1 MSLLLILSLAA
12 AVLGLGYLLYGR
24 FLARFMGLD
33 DSRPT
38 PACSLAD
45 NADFV
50 AAPKGYLLGQHF
62 SAIAAAGPIVGP
74 ILAGLWFGWG
84 PALLWVVLGAIF
96 IGGVHDFSALVA
108 SVRHQAKSI
117 AEVVRLHMSRRAYLL
132 FLAFIWLCLV
142 YVILAFT
149 DVTASTFVSGEE
161 GEGVA
166 SASMFYLLLAV
177 LMGLVVRRTGM
188 AEGRATLLFLPLV
201 FGAIWL
207 GDLYPLRLPDV
218 GLRPVVA
225 WDYLLLL
232 YCFVAALTPVW
243 ALLQPRGALGGY
255 FLYAALAAGGLGLLF
270 GGFRVQ
276 YPAWIPATD
285 ARPLFPLLFVTVAC
299 GACSGFHSIVSSGT
313 TSKQLRRES
322 DARAVGYGGMLL
334 EAGVALLALATVM
347 MLLPGSEAAKQPPNR
362 VYAGGLAQ
370 FLGVFGVPADKAVA
384 FGLLAFATFVYD
396 TLDVCTRLGRYIF
409 QELTGLKGR
418 RGMVLATLATLAL
431 PAACVGLVV
440 HDASGNPIPVWRL
453 FWTLFGASNQLLAAM
468 TLLGLSVWLRAVGKP
483 VWVTA
488 LPMAF
493 MMAMTL
499 WALGLLARPL
509 WGWLRGAPLANPP
522 EAVLSALLMGLALLL
537 LAEAA
542 KILLGGRLPAPAPGG
557 PAA

>member
-12 AVLGLGYLLYGR
+12 AALGLGYVFYGR
-24 FLARFMGLD
+24 FLARFLSLD
-33 DSRPT
+33 DTRAT
-38 PACSLAD
+38 PACAVND
-45 NADFV
+45 GEDFV
-50 AAPKGYLLGQHF
+50 PAPKGYLLGQHF

-84 PALLWVVLGAIF
+84 PALVWIVLGAIF

-108 SVRHQAKSI
+108 SIRHRAKSI

-149 DVTASTFVSGEE
+149 DVTASTFVGGEE
-161 GEGVA
+161 GAGVA
-166 SASMFYLLLAV
+166 SASMLYLLLAV
-177 LMGLVVRRTGM
+177 LMGVVVRKTGL
-188 AEGRATLLFLPLV
+188 AEGRATLIFLPLV

-207 GDLYPLRLPDV
+207 GDAYPLHLPDL
-218 GLRPVVA
+218 GIRPVLV

-232 YCFVAALTPVW
+232 YCLVAAMTPVW

-255 FLYAALAAGGLGLLF
+255 FLYAALLAGALGLLF
-270 GGFRVQ
+270 GGFDVQ

-322 DARAVGYGGMLL
+322 DAKAVGYGGMLL
-334 EAGVALLALATVM
+334 EGGVALLALATVM
-347 MLLPGSEAAKQPPNR
+347 ILLPGSEASKQPPNR
-362 VYAGGLAQ
+362 VYAGGLAS
-370 FLGVFGVPADKAVA
+370 FMGVFGIPADKAVA

-418 RGMVLATLATLAL
+418 LGGVLATLATLAL
-431 PAACVGLVV
+431 PAVCVALVV
-440 HDASGNPIPVWRL
+440 HDANGNPIPVWRL

-468 TLLGLSVWLRAVGKP
+468 TLLGLSVWLRALGKP

-488 LPMAF
+488 IPMAF

-499 WALGLLARPL
+499 WALSLLAAPL
-509 WGWLRGAPLANPP
+509 WGWLQGAPLGNPV
-522 EAVLSALLMGLALLL
+522 EAVLSAVLMGLALLL
-537 LAEAA
+537 LAEAVQ
-542 KILLGGRLPAPAPGG
+542 ILGGKG
-557 PAA
+557 PKPEAVTA